1 MALTTYA
8 ELQTAMTS
16 WLGNSINSASYP
28 DMITLFEAWVNRRLR
43 VRQQET
49 GATLT
54 TTLGI
59 AELPA
64 DYLSFRQVLSK
75 STPDTVL
82 DYVTPDYLDRAYP
95 GFPYP
100 AGVPQVF
107 KIEGQFLFTAPY
119 DDSLDLYLDY
129 YAKVPALSGTVNWLY
144 AAHPDIY
151 LFGAL
156 CEAELFGVNDER
168 AALWK
173 ARRDEILDEIKM
185 LDNKSKG
192 IGFVRINAA
201 TP

>member
-16 WLGNSINSASYP
+16 WLGNSINAASYP
-28 DMITLFEAWVNRRLR
+28 DMITLFEAWVNRKTR

-49 GATLT
+49 TTNLT
-54 TTLGI
+54 TTLGV
-59 AELPA
+59 ATLPT
-64 DYLSFRQVLSK
+64 DYVAWRRATWVGN
-75 STPDTVL
+75 PRVDL
-82 DYVTPDYLDRAYP
+82 DYVQPSYFQDAFPTRPA
-95 GFPYP
+95 GFPDMF
-100 AGVPQVF
+100 A
-107 KIEGQFLFTAPY
+107 IEGSSLIVLPY
-119 DDSLDLYLDY
+119 DDSSQVEFLY
-129 YAKVPALSGTVNWLY
+129 YAKVPALSGTVNWLFT
-144 AAHPDIY
+144 AHPDIY
-151 LFGAL
+151 LFGSL

-173 ARRDEILDEIKM
+173 ARRDEILTEIQM